1 MNQPEVCKKICE
13 LTIRKALSTH
23 FEAETSDEMAKPGAS
38 AHFRLGMSA
47 KMRKNTISAHFLFEK
62 R

>member
-38 AHFRLGMSA
+38 AHLRLGMSA
-47 KMRKNTISAHFLFEK
+47 KMRKNTIFAHFLFEK